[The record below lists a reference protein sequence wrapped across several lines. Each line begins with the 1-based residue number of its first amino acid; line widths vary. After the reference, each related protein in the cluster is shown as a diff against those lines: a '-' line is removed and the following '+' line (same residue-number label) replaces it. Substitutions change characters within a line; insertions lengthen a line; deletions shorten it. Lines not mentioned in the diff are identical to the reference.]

1 MAENAREHRKNQTRE
16 ALSQAAIEIVATEG
30 IDALTADRIAEA
42 AGVSRRTLFNY
53 FARVEDVL
61 TATIET
67 VTADTIEAIAARPE
81 GEPLRVSALAVLED
95 LIDSPVFAQARVLE
109 RAAVHSTA
117 TRRFLLEF
125 DDRQRQALE
134 EGLRRRLGADVDP
147 IYATSLAAAAFGVLC
162 SVTRLAVHAAGDD
175 DLRAAELHRAW
186 TRQGFEHLFAG
197 FDETAAVP
205 TPTSTSPSHQES

>member
-1 MAENAREHRKNQTRE
+1 MSETVREQRKNQTRD
-16 ALSQAAIEIVATEG
+16 ALTAAAIDLLARDG
-30 IDALTADRIAEA
+30 IEEVTADRIAEA

-53 FARVEDVL
+53 FPRVEDVL
-61 TATIET
+61 TATIEA
-67 VTADTIEAIAARPE
+67 VTSDTIDAIVARPA
-81 GEPLRVSALAVLED
+81 GEPLRASAMAVLEG

-109 RAAVHSTA
+109 RAAVTSPA

-134 EGLRRRLGADVDP
+134 EGLRRRLGPEVDP

-162 SVTRLAVHAAGDD
+162 SVTRLAVDAAGTDD
-175 DLRAAELHRAW
+175 QRAAELHKAW

-197 FDETAAVP
+197 FDESAALP
-205 TPTSTSPSHQES
+205 ATPTTDQES

>member
-1 MAENAREHRKNQTRE
+1 MAENTREQRKNQTRE
-16 ALSQAAIEIVATEG
+16 ALSRAAIEIVADEG
-30 IDALTADRIAEA
+30 IDALTADRIADA

-67 VTADTIEAIAARPE
+67 VTADTIDAIAARPA
-81 GEPLRVSALAVLED
+81 GEPLRVSALAVLEG
-95 LIDSPVFAQARVLE
+95 LIDSPAFAQARVLE

-134 EGLRRRLGADVDP
+134 EGLRRRLGPGIDP

-162 SVTRLAVHAAGDD
+162 SVTRLAVDAAGDD
-175 DLRAAELHRAW
+175 DVRAADLHRAW

-197 FDETAAVP
+197 FDEAAALP
-205 TPTSTSPSHQES
+205 DQES